1 MKGLKLNNIPDDCLV
16 LIDAAGYSQPLSSP
30 PPLFYFGQNCLSSSG
45 SKGLIVIEISKGPFL
60 KEEPVNLGKGGAT
73 T

>member
-16 LIDAAGYSQPLSSP
+16 LIYAAGYSQPLSS

>member
-1 MKGLKLNNIPDDCLV
+1 MLQDILSPCL
-16 LIDAAGYSQPLSSP
+16 LLL
-30 PPLFYFGQNCLSSSG
+30 PLFYFGQNCLSSSG

-73 T
+73 LNIPSAQRFSYLFN